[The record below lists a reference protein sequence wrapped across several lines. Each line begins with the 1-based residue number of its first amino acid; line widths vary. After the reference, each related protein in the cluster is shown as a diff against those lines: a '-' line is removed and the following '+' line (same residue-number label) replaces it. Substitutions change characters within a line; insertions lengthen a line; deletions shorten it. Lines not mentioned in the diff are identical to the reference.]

1 MGVVPQER
9 KPNEQCV
16 TYIGGCLAYEIPR
29 GESGRLRPPKQIGD
43 SMTDLTLLR
52 RANRKPREA
61 TAVLVSPTL
70 RQVQEL
76 LPIVPGELWSIDLET
91 NGVDAADPACYIVGI
106 GISNDRGSYYVNLL
120 QAADDTRRYLKQF
133 LGAARLTSFNIMFDG
148 AFLLAWT
155 GQWLQWEF
163 CSYAYFKNLS
173 SEGHPG
179 QSWNLAT
186 AQRDVLG
193 WDESNKTVLEQEL
206 KLRGLS
212 KGDMWRL
219 PADILGTYCAAD
231 ADAAW
236 QLYQELNTQCESPQQ
251 KDYHQRIF
259 LTEVRLLAE
268 QQLRGIQINETRLQ
282 TCHSE
287 LLVNIDSAMNAFLKH
302 PQVAH
307 HIAAHNEVIR
317 AAWIA
322 AEPLRLT
329 KAGEESARW
338 QAWRDREQRH
348 MTDKGF
354 NPNSKQQLA
363 NLFYDKLGYKAVK
376 FTETGRQVVDRKV
389 LPALGEPGKALAQYN
404 LLVKRR
410 GYVEAV
416 IAKSRRDGCLHPQ
429 FNSVGTITTRLG
441 GSGGLNLQQMPKDKA
456 FLTAFEARPGHVLVQ
471 LDFASIEPA
480 MLAEFSQDRSLLQL
494 YGPTA
499 KPNQDI
505 YLYTAANIP
514 ALAGDIEKYYD
525 TKNPT
530 AEGAAAA
537 KKFCKRERSI
547 AKTVCL
553 GSAYGMGVGKMHE
566 TLHLGGVD
574 ISLAEVR
581 KIHAAYWA
589 LYAGIKRFQSRLTDM
604 WMNLGGY
611 VISALGR
618 PIPVAEG
625 LLKDIVNRHIQ
636 TSAHEVL
643 QLYIWHLARLRDER
657 NLTWFPWVIDF
668 HDEVIVECKREDADE
683 VARSFVD
690 ALAATNA
697 DLGMDIPVCG
707 TPQIASN
714 LAEIKMEGA

>member
-1 MGVVPQER
+1 
-9 KPNEQCV
+9 
-16 TYIGGCLAYEIPR
+16 
-29 GESGRLRPPKQIGD
+29 
-43 SMTDLTLLR
+43 MTDLTLLR

-120 QAADDTRRYLKQF
+120 QADDDTRRYLKQF
-133 LGAARLTSFNIMFDG
+133 LGAVRLTSFNVMFEG

-163 CSYAYFKNLS
+163 CSYACFKNLS

-212 KGDMWRL
+212 KCDMWRL

-348 MTDKGF
+348 MADKGF

-429 FNSVGTITTRLG
+429 FNSVGAVTTRLG
-441 GSGGLNLQQMPKDKA
+441 GSGGLNLQQMPKDPA
-456 FLTAFEARPGHVLVQ
+456 FLSALAARPGYKLVQ
-471 LDFASIEPA
+471 ADAEALEPTI
-480 MLAEFSQDRSLLQL
+480 LAEFSQDPTLLAI
-494 YGPTA
+494 YGKHA
-499 KPNQDI
+499 RPNDI
-505 YLYTAANIP
+505 YLYVAAKIP
-514 ALAGDIEKYYD
+514 ALGKEIIKYYD
-525 TKNPT
+525 PDNPT
-530 AEGAAAA
+530 AEGIAAA
-537 KKFCKRERSI
+537 KKHCKRDRSI
-547 AKTVCL
+547 AKTVQL
-553 GSAYGMGVGKMHE
+553 ASSYGAGPPKIHE
-566 TLHLGGVD
+566 TLVLSGID
-574 ISLAEVR
+574 ISLSAVR
-581 KIHAAYWA
+581 TIHAEYWR
-589 LYAGIKRFQSRLTDM
+589 LFSGVRRFGQRLQDM
-604 WMNLGGY
+604 WMNNNGWIL
-611 VISALGR
+611 SALGT
-618 PIPVAEG
+618 PIPVAES
-625 LLKDIVNRHIQ
+625 LLKDINNRFCQLSGHQI
-636 TSAHEVL
+636 L
-643 QLYIWHLARLRDER
+643 QLWIYHTSIVLDSMEIDWAPWLIDQHDELVIEVKEDQAEQAADAIAQGLAR
-657 NLTWFPWVIDF
+657 
-668 HDEVIVECKREDADE
+668 
-683 VARSFVD
+683 
-690 ALAATNA
+690 TNA
-697 DLGMDIPVCG
+697 ELGMEIPIKG
-707 TPQIASN
+707 PAQIADN
-714 LAEIKMEGA
+714 FAQIKCENYVEWTSRRRTE